1 MNLKRWAALMVALAG
16 GAILLLLIAP
26 VAAQD
31 ANSGEELYVANCAS
45 CHGVDGAGIPGAFP
59 PLVDNPGA
67 QDPGYVADVIQNGL
81 SGPIEVDGQTYD
93 GAMPAFGNLS
103 DTDIA
108 DINAFLATNF
118 QSDPTDTPTTTTPPT
133 GPAGPGDAAVGE
145 DLFLGANLFSAGG
158 PACYACHTVG
168 GRGNLG
174 GQSMGPDLTGAVDRF
189 GGEAGFAAAI
199 NPPAFPVMRELY
211 AGKPFTDQ
219 EVADL
224 TAFLVSEADQED
236 KDSGDALFVIGLVG
250 AGILFGGMVV
260 MRPFAG
266 AGYARRLRR
275 NS

>member
-133 GPAGPGDAAVGE
+133 GPAGPG
-145 DLFLGANLFSAGG
+145 
-158 PACYACHTVG
+158 
-168 GRGNLG
+168 
-174 GQSMGPDLTGAVDRF
+174 SMGPDLTGAVDRF
-189 GGEAGFAAAI
+189 GSEAGFAAAI